1 MRYICMICG
10 YVYDDAKEKV
20 PFESLPDTWKCPLCG
35 AAKSDFKPEA
45 IPANKPAAE
54 AASVEPPAAQRP
66 VSNPEPASK
75 TGQTARS
82 HSTARTAP
90 PSQPAAPSEATDL
103 KKLSPGQLSALCSNL
118 ARGCEKQY
126 KPEEAGLF
134 RELADYFA
142 SVTPAIDDASVE
154 NIAALLWSD
163 IDNYSG
169 LRAAADEASDRGA
182 ARVCVWGE
190 RVTRMLSSLVIRYLN
205 EGEALLADTNIW
217 VCTVCGFVYV
227 GNDAPEL
234 CPVCKVPAWKF
245 EKIEGGV

>member
-1 MRYICMICG
+1 MTMRYICMICG

-20 PFESLPDTWKCPLCG
+20 PFESLPNTWKCPLCG

-45 IPANKPAAE
+45 VPEAKPAAKIE
-54 AASVEPPAAQRP
+54 P
-66 VSNPEPASK
+66 VSQPPKAAPTPKPAK
-75 TGQTARS
+75 A
-82 HSTARTAP
+82 AP
-90 PSQPAAPSEATDL
+90 PSTAQIDAPVTEGSDL

-154 NIAALLWSD
+154 NVAALLWSD

-227 GNDAPEL
+227 GDDAPEL